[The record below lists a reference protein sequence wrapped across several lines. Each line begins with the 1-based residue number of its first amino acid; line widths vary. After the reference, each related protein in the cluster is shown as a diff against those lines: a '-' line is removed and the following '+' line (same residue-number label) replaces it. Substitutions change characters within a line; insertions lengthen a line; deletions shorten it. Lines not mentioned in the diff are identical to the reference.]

1 MTSDGGVPKMAEI
14 PATERDVAVIGMA
27 VRMPEADDLSQFLAN
42 LRDGRDSVREL
53 SAERRSRTSLS
64 VDARYQINGY
74 IEDIDSFDDLVF
86 GISPGEARN
95 MAPEHRLLLQSAY
108 QAVEN
113 AGYDPTSL
121 DGTRTS
127 VYVGDTRLVYQ
138 QLARRVEPTMVMGTH
153 ASATA
158 GRIARFF
165 GLRGPAAMVDSSCS
179 SALLAVHHGV
189 NDLLL
194 GDADLALVCGVNLNL
209 LGDPKDDEDE
219 LDLGIRSADGK
230 TRAFSADADG
240 TGSGE
245 AVVSVI
251 LKRLD
256 RALRD
261 GDVVHA
267 VIKGIAANNVAG
279 RSGSLTAPDSSAQAE
294 VIERAWAKAAVD
306 PTTISYIEAHGTAT
320 RLGDPI
326 EIEAI
331 DLAFGRVT
339 DRKQFCALSSVKSN
353 IGHTWSASGLAGL
366 VKAVLALRTR
376 QLFPSLHAQTLS
388 PLIDFANSAVTVTRE
403 LTPWEPAA
411 GVRRAGVSAFGVMG
425 TNVHAVLE
433 EAPVRD
439 EPAPSPNTG
448 SWIPVSARTATALA
462 ANIDA
467 LRSWLVEHPDLR
479 VEDVQRTLVAGRR
492 HFPYRACVTAADTA
506 GLTAALAAPART
518 GPEES
523 AAVTVILVSGRCTAS
538 ASLTAS
544 LRAAHPEFDRL
555 YVLAERAAGVHAG
568 HPRVGRFAFQYA
580 MYGLLGHIGVES
592 RHVVGEGTGKLVI
605 DASLGRVE
613 LAEAIRLAVN
623 AEDADAG
630 DLDARVDRLLAALG
644 DQRVLFVEAGPLST
658 VSSAVAGRGG
668 AARSVVALTEG
679 PDAFPSLLRDMY
691 LTGARWRWAE
701 TAGDGRR
708 IELPSY
714 QFDRTRCWLDPANT
728 VAPTPLTGDEITTD
742 PAQAPQPTDVLG
754 SVLAAWQGVLGIETI
769 GPDESFFNLG
779 GDSIGATQVLNR
791 LQTVHGV
798 ELDPFAIFDHETPAE
813 LAAYLE
819 KLTGVTTF
827 GTTTPA
833 VESTPAHL
841 DTAPTASAAQ
851 PASAEQ
857 PAVPTSA
864 EQLTMWLA
872 AEFAGGSVAFN
883 LIRSFELTGTVDT
896 EALRRALDALA
907 ARHDALRAVF
917 SYTGEE
923 LTQRIL
929 PAAGFTVPLDT
940 PEPAPGAD
948 AHGTADSVALAK
960 AFAARPF
967 DLAKGPLLRAQLA
980 PIGAGR
986 HLLTLCTHHA
996 VVDGWSLGLLVRD
1009 LGAYYA
1015 FFDRGTPLDLPE
1027 IGIDYSEHYRRLA
1040 QQAGGRHEDA
1050 AAYWLDRFRTP
1061 VAALDLPAPPASQG
1075 LPSYRGAYRH
1085 YALPVPLWQRLKS
1098 FCRTTGVTVFTAML
1112 SAVAAALHGRSRDGE
1127 LVIGTLIA
1135 GRNSESLE
1143 QLVAM
1148 LIRSLPLRLKVDA
1161 DGSFEQLSDTVRATF
1176 VDALRNSDYPYEELV
1191 EELQQRGLLRSSGL
1205 FDVIV
1210 AFQQFGED
1218 GEASPSALAGPDLA
1232 VRPIEVN
1239 LDTRDVPLNIMLAE
1253 EAGTVRSAI
1262 RYDSGRFTAET
1273 IDRLWADISGLL
1285 DRALDDPSAPM
1296 RLAAGPA
1303 DTDPADTD
1311 PADTDPADT
1320 DPADAATTD
1329 ATTAQPAGTPA
1340 PGPAPVGEQDP
1351 SEAVTQALAGIWCEV
1366 LGVSDVT
1373 PDDRFFDTGGNS
1385 LRAIK
1390 LLARIQSRLGV
1401 TLDLPTFFARPTI
1414 AGLAEALTEARRQVV
1429 APIPSLGG
1437 PGSYDGA
1444 RTQDLLMEIDHGSAH
1459 PGAFHRNDLH
1469 ELRGPVD
1476 PALLRRG
1483 FELLVE
1489 RHESMRT
1496 TCDLVDGRTVQTVHA
1511 PGALP
1516 LNYRLHDL
1524 TGSSPEQVHA
1534 FVVARKDEP
1543 FETAREPLVRADLIR
1558 LDDDTH
1564 LLLTSIHH
1572 VLADGSS
1579 ARVLYRDW
1587 RELYEALVAGRAA
1600 DLPELPIQY
1609 KDAAAWRNGRLT
1621 AEARTGHREFWRRE
1635 LSGLAHPVRV
1645 PADLPRP
1652 DVSALDGERL
1662 YLPLPA
1668 DLAER
1673 FGALARRH
1681 SVTEFTVGWCAV
1693 ALLLATTG
1701 VTDSLV
1707 GTYSLGRD
1715 RQEFE
1720 DQIGTFI
1727 GTVPLR
1733 LTVAADDEVP
1743 ALLARAQQTI
1753 LRAFEHDEY
1762 PYGEIMRDLGWQR
1775 GPERSPLFDV
1785 VVNLD
1790 QMESGWDAAPAAAT
1804 VDFVPR
1810 DIPRRA
1816 KQADLQFV
1824 FQRHADGLVLAMSYN
1839 TEIFSPNRAHLILR
1853 RLRAVLDAMTTAR
1866 PISDILTQE
1875 EFPHD
1880 RSDE

>member
-1 MTSDGGVPKMAEI
+1 MA
-14 PATERDVAVIGMA
+14 RDVAVIGMA
-27 VRMPEADDLSQFLAN
+27 VRLPEADDLSQFLAN

-64 VDARYQINGY
+64 IDARYQLNGY
-74 IEDIDSFDDLVF
+74 IEDIDSFDDAVF

-108 QAVEN
+108 QALEN

-121 DGTRTS
+121 DGTQTS

-138 QLARRVEPTMVMGTH
+138 QLARQVEPTMVMGTH
-153 ASATA
+153 AAATA

-194 GDADLALVCGVNLNL
+194 GDAELALVCGVNLNL
-209 LGDPKDDEDE
+209 FGDPKDDEDE

-245 AVVSVI
+245 AVVSVL
-251 LKRLD
+251 LKPLD

-267 VIKGIAANNVAG
+267 VIKGTAANNVAG

-294 VIERAWAKAAVD
+294 VIEQAWAKAAVD

-331 DLAFGRVT
+331 DLAFSRVT

-366 VKAVLALRTR
+366 VKAVLALRNR
-376 QLFPSLHAQTLS
+376 QLFPSLHAQTMS

-403 LTPWEPAA
+403 LTPWEQAA

-433 EAPVRD
+433 EAPARE
-439 EPAPSPNTG
+439 EPGPSSNTG
-448 SWIPVSARTATALA
+448 NWIPVSAKTATALA
-462 ANIDA
+462 ANVEA
-467 LRSWLVEHPDLR
+467 LRSWLVEHPDLCI
-479 VEDVQRTLVAGRR
+479 EDVQRTLVTGRQ

-506 GLTAALAAPART
+506 GLTAALVDPATT
-518 GPEES
+518 GPESS

-544 LRAAHPEFDRL
+544 LRRAHPEFDRL
-555 YVLAERAAGVHAG
+555 YVQAEQAAGAHAG
-568 HPRVGRFAFQYA
+568 DPKAGQFAFQYA
-580 MYGLLGHIGVES
+580 MYGLLGRMGVES
-592 RHVVGEGTGKLVI
+592 RHVVGEGVGKLVI

-613 LAEAIRLAVN
+613 LAEAVRQAVN

-644 DQRVLFVEAGPLST
+644 DQRVLFVEAGPMST

-668 AARSVVALTEG
+668 AARSVVALAER
-679 PDAFPSLLRDMY
+679 PDAFEAFLCDIY

-728 VAPTPLTGDEITTD
+728 VAPAPQVGEAVTGATVAAD
-742 PAQAPQPTDVLG
+742 PAQAVQPADVLG
-754 SVLAAWQGVLGIETI
+754 SVLAAWQGVLGIGTI
-769 GPDESFFNLG
+769 APDESFFNLG
-779 GDSIGATQVLNR
+779 GDSIGAIQVLNR
-791 LQTVHGV
+791 LQTVYGV
-798 ELDPFAIFDHETPAE
+798 ELDPYAIFDYETPAE

-819 KLTGVTTF
+819 KLADITTF
-827 GTTTPA
+827 ATTTPA
-833 VESTPAHL
+833 VQGAPPDL
-841 DTAPTASAAQ
+841 DAA
-851 PASAEQ
+851 
-857 PAVPTSA
+857 PTSA
-864 EQLTMWLA
+864 EQLNVWLA

-883 LIRSFELTGTVDT
+883 LIRSFELTGTVNT

-917 SYTGEE
+917 SYADEE
-923 LTQRIL
+923 LTQRIT
-929 PAAGFTVPLDT
+929 PAAGFTVPL
-940 PEPAPGAD
+940 ELLEAPRDGD
-948 AHGTADSVALAK
+948 AHGAVDSVALAK
-960 AFAARPF
+960 AFASRPF

-980 PIGAGR
+980 SIGADR
-986 HLLTLCTHHA
+986 HLLTLCTHHV

-1015 FFDRGTPLDLPE
+1015 HFDRGAALDRPE
-1027 IGIDYSEHYRRLA
+1027 IGIGYGEHYRKLA
-1040 QQAGGRHEDA
+1040 QQAGGRHDDA
-1050 AAYWLDRFRTP
+1050 AAYWLDRFGTP
-1061 VAALDLPAPPASQG
+1061 VAALDLPAAPVASEG

-1085 YALPVPLWQRLKS
+1085 YELPVPLWQRLKS
-1098 FCRTTGVTVFTAML
+1098 FCQAGGVTVFTSML
-1112 SAVAAALHGRSRDGE
+1112 SAVAAALHGYSRDGD

-1148 LIRSLPLRLKVDA
+1148 LIRSLPLRLRVDA
-1161 DGSFEQLSDTVRATF
+1161 DGSFEQLSETVRTTF

-1191 EELQQRGLLRSSGL
+1191 EELQQRGLLQASGL

-1218 GEASPSALAGPDLA
+1218 GEAPHSALAGSGLT
-1232 VRPIEVN
+1232 VRPVEVN
-1239 LDTRDVPLNIMLAE
+1239 LDTRDVPINIMMAE
-1253 EAGTVRSAI
+1253 EEGTVRSAI
-1262 RYDSGRFTAET
+1262 RFDSGRFTAEM
-1273 IDRLWADISGLL
+1273 IDRLWADISRLL

-1296 RLAAGPA
+1296 RLAASPA
-1303 DTDPADTD
+1303 DG
-1311 PADTDPADT
+1311 
-1320 DPADAATTD
+1320 
-1329 ATTAQPAGTPA
+1329 TTAEPATAAAPAPALAPAGA
-1340 PGPAPVGEQDP
+1340 QGPSD
-1351 SEAVTQALAGIWCEV
+1351 AVTQDLAGIWCEV

-1373 PDDRFFDTGGNS
+1373 EEDRFFDVGGNS

-1390 LLARIQSRLGV
+1390 LLARVQSRLGV
-1401 TLDLPTFFARPTI
+1401 TLDLKTFFVSPTI
-1414 AGLAEALTEARRQVV
+1414 AGLAEALAEAQRQVV

-1437 PGSYDGA
+1437 PGEYEGA
-1444 RTQDLLMEIDHGSAH
+1444 RTQDLLMEIDRGSAY
-1459 PGAFHRNDLH
+1459 PGAFHRNDLQ
-1469 ELRGPVD
+1469 ELCGPLD
-1476 PALLRRG
+1476 PSLLRRG

-1516 LNYRLHDL
+1516 LNYRFHDM
-1524 TGSSPEQVHA
+1524 TGSSAEQVHE
-1534 FVVARKDEP
+1534 FVGARKDEP

-1558 LDDDTH
+1558 LDTDTH

-1572 VLADGSS
+1572 VFADGSS
-1579 ARVLYRDW
+1579 ARVLFRDW
-1587 RELYEALVAGRAA
+1587 HELYEALVAGRAA

-1609 KDAAAWRNGRLT
+1609 KDAAAWRNDRLT
-1621 AEARTGHREFWRRE
+1621 PEVRSEHREFWRRE
-1635 LSGLAHPVRV
+1635 LSGLAVPVPL

-1652 DVSALDGERL
+1652 EVSALAGDRL
-1662 YLPLPA
+1662 YLTLPT

-1673 FGALARRH
+1673 FGALARQH

-1693 ALLLATTG
+1693 GLLLATTG
-1701 VTDSLV
+1701 VTDSLI

-1727 GTVPLR
+1727 GTIPLR
-1733 LTVAADDEVP
+1733 LKVAADDEVP

-1790 QMESGWDAAPAAAT
+1790 QMESGWDAAPVGAT
-1804 VDFVPR
+1804 VAFVPK
-1810 DIPRRA
+1810 DIHRRA

-1824 FQRHADGLVLAMSYN
+1824 FQRYADGLVLAMSYN
-1839 TEIFSPNRAHLILR
+1839 TEVFSPDLAQLILR
-1853 RLRAVLDAMTTAR
+1853 RLQAVLDGMTTAR

-1880 RSDE
+1880 RSPR